1 MGISGLNP
9 KVLLLFF
16 ALLPPFIH
24 PNLQFSATAQILS
37 LGIIH
42 LISCAIVYVLV
53 GIAAKKLLSTRPQ
66 AVKIVSRI
74 SGSLMILI
82 ATILMIGQLS

>member
-1 MGISGLNP
+1 
-9 KVLLLFF
+9 
-16 ALLPPFIH
+16 
-24 PNLQFSATAQILS
+24 
-37 LGIIH
+37 
-42 LISCAIVYVLV
+42 LV
-53 GIAAKKLLSTRPQ
+53 GITAKKLLSTRPQ

>member
-1 MGISGLNP
+1 M
-9 KVLLLFF
+9 
-16 ALLPPFIH
+16 
-24 PNLQFSATAQILS
+24 
-37 LGIIH
+37 IH
-42 LISCAIVYVLV
+42 LLSCAVVYILV